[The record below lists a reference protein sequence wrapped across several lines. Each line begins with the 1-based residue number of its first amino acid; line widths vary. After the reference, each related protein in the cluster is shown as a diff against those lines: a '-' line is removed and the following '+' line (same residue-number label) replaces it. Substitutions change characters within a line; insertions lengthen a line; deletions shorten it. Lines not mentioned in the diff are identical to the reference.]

1 MLAIKIEPGQN
12 LDKSLASAGSALKN
26 LIKAASEEGFL
37 RIVSATSSESIVALL
52 IAFSVLNKKSFTVS
66 ASVSPK
72 PPTAIY
78 EPTLLLGFQS
88 PLGYTNETTR
98 DSVVAISSGINEPP
112 PLNASYISCEGSVG
126 ACTYMALKSANET
139 AIEPEYA
146 VLSISSTYASRYIDV
161 AGHMA
166 GLDKILAS
174 ALANDDK
181 VSLFMLTSVKSYR
194 AHLLDV
200 CDSLQVTLDPF
211 YKGLTGNK
219 EQCMVLFESSGLGG
233 LARKR
238 ASMMDVDELNAL
250 AKTILTYLKDVVK
263 RPFDVTEFVGGNY
276 LASEKL
282 IINDPREALNLVELS
297 SETWGLQA
305 AASLAS
311 NYDEE
316 YPQASSQLNL
326 VANTITDIV
335 DNVKLVDEGYISGF
349 KVYSIKDVS
358 PSAPLQLLWRA
369 LKLLG
374 YIDPRSLLAVESDDG
389 LLISLPQVYEAF
401 GYIGVSK
408 LTSLEGAEPRGVR
421 IWIPRQHQ

>member
-1 MLAIKIEPGQN
+1 MAIKIEPGQN

-26 LIKAASEEGFL
+26 LMKAASEEGFL
-37 RIVSATSSESIVALL
+37 RIVSATNSESIVAMLV
-52 IAFSVLNKKSFTVS
+52 AFSVINKKSFMVS

-88 PLGYTNETTR
+88 PLGYTNETAR
-98 DSVVAISSGINEPP
+98 DLTVAISSSINEPP
-112 PLNASYISCEGSVG
+112 PLNASYISCDGSVG

-146 VLSISSTYASRYIDV
+146 VLSISSTYASKYMDL
-161 AGHMA
+161 AGHIA

-181 VSLFMLTSVKSYR
+181 ISLFMLTSIKSYR
-194 AHLLDV
+194 AHILDV
-200 CDSLQVTLDPF
+200 CDSLQVTIDPF

-219 EQCMVLFESSGLGG
+219 EQCMVLFESSGLGD

-238 ASMMDVDELNAL
+238 TSMMDVDEVNAT
-250 AKTILTYLKDVVK
+250 AKAVLTYLKDVIK

-282 IINDPREALNLVELS
+282 IINDPREALNLVEFS
-297 SETWGLQA
+297 SEAWGLQSA
-305 AASLAS
+305 ISLAS

-316 YPQASSQLNL
+316 YPQASSQLSI
-326 VANTITDIV
+326 VASTMSDIV
-335 DNVKLVDEGYISGF
+335 NNVKLVDEGYISGF

-358 PSAPLQLLWRA
+358 PSVPLQLLWRA

-374 YIDPRSLLAVESDDG
+374 YIDPHSLLAVDEDDG
-389 LLISLPQVYEAF
+389 LLVSLPQAYEAF

-408 LTSLEGAEPRGVR
+408 LASLEGAELRGVR